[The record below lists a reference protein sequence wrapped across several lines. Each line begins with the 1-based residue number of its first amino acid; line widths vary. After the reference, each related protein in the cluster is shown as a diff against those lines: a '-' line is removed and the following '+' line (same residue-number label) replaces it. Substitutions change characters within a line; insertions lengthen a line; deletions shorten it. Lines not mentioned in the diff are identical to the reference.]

1 MATDNFDKDFYK
13 ILGVSKDAD
22 QGTIKK
28 TYRKLAKDLHPD
40 TNPGDKATEERFKDV
55 SEAYDVLSDAKRRK
69 EYDEMRTMMASG
81 GNPFG
86 GRGGGRGNAGGQGFG
101 GQNINLEDLFGG
113 GGGAGDIFGGLF
125 GNRGASRP
133 RRGADLETKVLI
145 SFEES
150 LNGTT
155 VSMKV
160 NDRTIS
166 ARIPAGV
173 NNDSR
178 IRLKGKGGAGEPGAT
193 AGDLFVDVHV
203 APHPVF
209 SREGNNLTVTIPV
222 TFAEAGLGADIKVPV
237 LGDAPVTIRIPA
249 GTKSGAKFRT
259 RGKGVK
265 HGDTQGDL
273 IVSVEVV
280 SPKEVSADA
289 KAALEA
295 YALATADFSP
305 RDELMR
311 KAGVITQNAQAGE

>member
-1 MATDNFDKDFYK
+1 MATDNFEKDFYK

-22 QGTIKK
+22 QATIKK

-40 TNPGDKATEERFKDV
+40 TNPGDKATEDRFKDV
-55 SEAYDVLSDAKRRK
+55 SEAYDVLSDAKRRA
-69 EYDEMRTMMASG
+69 EYDEMRTMMANG

-86 GRGGGRGNAGGQGFG
+86 GRGGFSGAQGFG

-113 GGGAGDIFGGLF
+113 AGGGDIFGGLF
-125 GNRGASRP
+125 GNRGPARP
-133 RRGADLETKVLI
+133 RRGADLETQVRI

-173 NNDSR
+173 KNDSR
-178 IRLKGKGGAGEPGAT
+178 IRLKGKGGAGERGAA

-203 APHPVF
+203 VPHPVF
-209 SREGNNLTVTIPV
+209 GREGNNLTINVPV
-222 TFAEAGLGADIKVPV
+222 SFAEAGLGADIKVPV
-237 LGDAPVTIRIPA
+237 IGDAPVTIRIPA
-249 GTKSGAKFRT
+249 GTKSGAKFRA

-265 HGDTQGDL
+265 HGEAQGDL
-273 IVSVEVV
+273 IVSVEIVA
-280 SPKEVSADA
+280 PKEVSEEAR
-289 KAALEA
+289 AALEA
-295 YALATADFSP
+295 YAMATSDFSP
-305 RDELMR
+305 REEVMR
-311 KAGVITQNAQAGE
+311 KAGVISETAQAGE

>member
-69 EYDEMRTMMASG
+69 EYDEMRTMMANG

-86 GRGGGRGNAGGQGFG
+86 GRGPGGPGGFG

-113 GGGAGDIFGGLF
+113 GGAGDIFGGLF
-125 GNRGASRP
+125 GNRGPARP
-133 RRGADLETKVLI
+133 RRGADLETQVRI
-145 SFEES
+145 SFEDS

-173 NNDSR
+173 KHDSR
-178 IRLKGKGGAGEPGAT
+178 IRLKGKGGSGDQGAP

-209 SREGNNLTVTIPV
+209 GREGNNLTITVPV

-249 GTKSGAKFRT
+249 GTKSGAKFRA

-280 SPKEVSADA
+280 APKEVSADA

-305 RDELMR
+305 RDEVMR
-311 KAGVITQNAQAGE
+311 KAGLISETSKVGE